1 MGQVIRRILL
11 TSRSF
16 YQHVFRRMTAKDK
29 GVQIFITGGSYIY
42 PQVTF
47 DATELTEEKDSPGI
61 RRAEI

>member
-1 MGQVIRRILL
+1 
-11 TSRSF
+11 
-16 YQHVFRRMTAKDK
+16 MTAKDK